1 MRCGCNC
8 NLTLLCRHLLWFLF
22 CEAMIVSSRFVAVR
36 AASTWKLRRDGR
48 QAEGGGWL
56 ILPAL
61 FVLTDFLAN
70 EGDDFHRHGRST
82 RWMTTLPAHSALCRH
97 LGEDGLVIGPI
108 RVKLSEHELER
119 LDRVFE
125 TDRYE
130 SIGVGIG
137 QRPE

>member
-82 RWMTTLPAHSALCRH
+82 RWMTTLPAPVQPKSTSMPGDHRFRFDDHQGRSPAT
-97 LGEDGLVIGPI
+97 P
-108 RVKLSEHELER
+108 EL
-119 LDRVFE
+119 
-125 TDRYE
+125 
-130 SIGVGIG
+130 
-137 QRPE
+137 